1 MKNIG
6 IILIALLLVGC
17 SVPKNPKVSFGKKCM
32 VKDESVSYSYVWLY
46 DKNTGLPASAEQ
58 CEALPKKD

>member
-1 MKNIG
+1 
-6 IILIALLLVGC
+6 
-17 SVPKNPKVSFGKKCM
+17 M
-32 VKDESVSYSYVWLY
+32 VKDENVSYSYVWLY

>member
-1 MKNIG
+1 
-6 IILIALLLVGC
+6 
-17 SVPKNPKVSFGKKCM
+17 M

-58 CEALPKKD
+58 CEALPNAKGK